1 MAADATEDKQMYI
14 IKLDLELRTSLVK
27 IAEIKQ
33 QTCYAHDIS
42 KWTVNWLHQI
52 SFGFLHYIV
61 LHICRK

>member
-1 MAADATEDKQMYI
+1 MAADATEDKQMYF

-42 KWTVNWLHQI
+42 K
-52 SFGFLHYIV
+52 
-61 LHICRK
+61 